1 MADAGLFVG
10 FGNPVRGREK
20 QAIAVFNEFVEFL
33 GRQQGGGAVES
44 FEPVLLEPHGG
55 DLGGFFLIHGD
66 AQTLGQMRGSEEFF
80 RLTARAQLIVEGFGV
95 VSALLG
101 DAIPGQMALYQEQF
115 DDLT

>member
-10 FGNPVRGREK
+10 FSNPVRGREK

-33 GRQQGGGAVES
+33 GQQQGGGAVES
-44 FEPVLLEPHGG
+44 FEPVFLEPHGG
-55 DLGGFFLIHGD
+55 DLGGFFLVRGD
-66 AQTLGQMRGSEEFF
+66 AEKLGQIRGSDEFI
-80 RLTARAQLIVEGFGV
+80 RLTSRAQLIVEGFGV

-101 DAIPGQMALYQEQF
+101 DAIGSQMALYQEQI